1 MVFSEPVFLFLFL
14 PFVLVAYGLSQGAL
28 RNSVLLVA
36 SLLFYTWGEELGVAI
51 LLGSIAL
58 NYGVGLGMAGRTGR
72 ARLWWL
78 WGGVAGNL
86 GLLGYYKY
94 FGFVAQTAGWA
105 ELAANAPALPI
116 GISFFTFQALSY
128 LIDLYYDR
136 IGAQKNPARLALYIS
151 MFPQLIA
158 GPIVRYAEVEAAI
171 SDRKTTRS
179 DISYGVHRFV
189 IGLAKKT
196 LIADPLG
203 LLADQIFGI
212 PPGGLSPAVAWVGAL
227 SYSLQLYF
235 DFSAYSD
242 MAIGLG
248 RLFGFRFPENF
259 NYPYVARSVTEFWRR
274 WHMTLSRWFRD
285 YLYIPLGGNRAG
297 AGRTYLNLWIVFL
310 ATGLWHGAAWSFVF
324 WGAYHGAFLILERF
338 GLARILARQP
348 RVFQHGYLLL
358 VVILGWVPFRAESF
372 AQTWDFYGAMLGLQS
387 GVQAGLYPL
396 ARYADGYSLALL
408 ALGAVLSVPFTMAA
422 TRAGFARLP
431 ATLQAP
437 LAIIGVGLLFL
448 AALISVG
455 AAAYSPFIYFRF

>member
-14 PFVLVAYGLSQGAL
+14 PIVLGVYAL
-28 RNSVLLVA
+28 AGPVWRNGFLLLA
-36 SLLFYTWGEELGVAI
+36 SLTFYAWGEELGILI

-58 NYGVGLGMAGRTGR
+58 NYAVGLAMETRAGQ
-72 ARLWWL
+72 ARLIWL
-78 WGGVAGNL
+78 WVGIAGNL

-94 FGFVAQTAGWA
+94 AGFALNSLGFEAAAAQT
-105 ELAANAPALPI
+105 PALPI

-128 LIDLYYDR
+128 LIDLYYRR
-136 IGAQKNPARLALYIS
+136 IAVQRSPFRLALYIS

-158 GPIVRYAEVEAAI
+158 GPIVRYSEVEAAI
-171 SDRKTTRS
+171 TTRQTERS
-179 DISYGVHRFV
+179 DVSYGVHRFV
-189 IGLAKKT
+189 TGLAKKT

-203 LLADQIFGI
+203 LVADQIFGV
-212 PPGGLSPAVAWVGAL
+212 PAEGLGAGLAWIGAL
-227 SYSLQLYF
+227 CYALQLYF

-259 NYPYVARSVTEFWRR
+259 NYPYAARSITEFWRR

-310 ATGLWHGAAWSFVF
+310 ATGLWHGAAWTFVF
-324 WGAYHGAFLILERF
+324 WGAYHGAFLILERL
-338 GLARILARQP
+338 GLARLLARLP
-348 RVFQHGYLLL
+348 GVLQHAYLLL
-358 VVILGWVPFRAESF
+358 VVIFGWVPFRAESF
-372 AQTWDFYGAMLGLQS
+372 GQALAIWRAMLGFGGGDQTLFHP
-387 GVQAGLYPL
+387 V
-396 ARYADGYSLALL
+396 ARYVDTYEFGIL
-408 ALGAVLSVPFTMAA
+408 ALGAVLSVPFVFTRLRAA
-422 TRAGFARLP
+422 ASGLP
-431 ATLQAP
+431 APAQSLGATLW
-437 LAIIGVGLLFL
+437 VVLLFA